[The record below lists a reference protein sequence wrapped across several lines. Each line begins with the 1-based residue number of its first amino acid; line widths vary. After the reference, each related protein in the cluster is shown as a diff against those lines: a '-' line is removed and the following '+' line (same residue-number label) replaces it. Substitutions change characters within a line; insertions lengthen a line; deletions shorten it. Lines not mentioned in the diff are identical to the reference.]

1 LRTDLG
7 GLPPFVGAYEQV
19 SRQLK
24 RYVIDLSRMMTILDV
39 ADLAGLC
46 WDTVKGIV
54 KERLAKDYAHI
65 RLKELRRLAID
76 EIYLGRK
83 KKYLTLVI
91 DQETGRIVWV
101 GRGRAGEALHGF
113 WRRLKASGAQIEAV
127 AMDLS
132 QAYASAVAQHLPH
145 ALIVFDRFHVM
156 KLMNEKLDD
165 LRRQL
170 VREVESQE
178 AKVAIKGTRWL
189 LLYRRE
195 HLPQSQARELERAL
209 DLNRPL
215 ATAYL
220 LKEELALAWEQES
233 WEAMADFCGAWCE
246 KAVASGIKQLVSM
259 AQTVTNH
266 TEGLLSYTVT
276 KMTSGRMEGI
286 NRKIKTLLRQVYGF
300 RDDDFLRLKLYAL
313 HESKHKLVG

>member
-1 LRTDLG
+1 
-7 GLPPFVGAYEQV
+7 
-19 SRQLK
+19 
-24 RYVIDLSRMMTILDV
+24 VIDLSRMMTILDV
-39 ADLAGLC
+39 AELTGLC
-46 WDTVKGIV
+46 WDTVKEII

-65 RLKELRRLAID
+65 RLKDLRRLAID

-83 KKYLTLVI
+83 KKYLSLVI
-91 DQETGRIVWV
+91 DQESGRIVWV

-127 AMDLS
+127 AMDMS
-132 QAYASAVAQHLPH
+132 QAYAAAVAQHLPN

-170 VREVESQE
+170 VREAESE
-178 AKVAIKGTRWL
+178 DARVAIKGTRWL
-189 LLYRRE
+189 LLYRRD
-195 HLPQSQARELERAL
+195 HLPQNKARELQKAL
-209 DLNRPL
+209 ELNQPL

-233 WEAMADFCGAWCE
+233 WEAMADFCSAWCQ
-246 KAVASGIKQLVSM
+246 KAIASGIDQLVSM
-259 AQTVTNH
+259 AQSLTDH
-266 TEGLLSYTVT
+266 GLGLLSYT
-276 KMTSGRMEGI
+276 MTRMTNGRMEGI
-286 NRKIKTLLRQVYGF
+286 NRKIKTMLRMFYGL

-313 HESKHKLVG
+313 HESKHRLVG